1 MKEKFTLSKSPGKHP
16 DENAMSKVFI
26 TGHIIEVETM
36 DKHPRNLTR
45 YRKFDKGHYI
55 DLDTGE
61 LCDYH
66 LPKQS
71 SRQSSML
78 PSFERLRRI
87 INANFFGLPSECHV
101 ILTYREQITNPQ
113 PLYTD
118 FKKFWQKLSYRYP
131 HCEYIA
137 VTEPQHRG
145 SWHFHVLIKDMQ
157 ARRLFIPHEELTRLW
172 GHGFTWISSLAGND
186 NIGLYFMVRLKD
198 VDLHEDLQNG
208 RQSKRILKGAR
219 LQFYP
224 PHMKLY
230 RCSSGIVRPT
240 TVTMPYR
247 EVQRLVKSQPPCFS
261 RTIRIIQ
268 NDDGGETEL
277 NAITYEHYNLKR

>member
-1 MKEKFTLSKSPGKHP
+1 MKEKITLSKSPGKRP

-36 DKHPRNLTR
+36 DKQPRNLTR
-45 YRKFDKGHYI
+45 YRKFDKSHYI

-61 LCDYH
+61 LCDYQ
-66 LPKQS
+66 PRIDS
-71 SRQSSML
+71 SRKHTML

-101 ILTYREQITNPQ
+101 VLTYREQITDPQ
-113 PLYTD
+113 PLYAD
-118 FKKFWQKLSYRYP
+118 FKKFWQRLSYRYP

-137 VTEPQHRG
+137 VTEPQHQG
-145 SWHFHVLIKDMQ
+145 SWHFHVLIKDTQ
-157 ARRLFIPHEELTRLW
+157 AKRLFIPHEELTCLW
-172 GHGFTWISSLAGND
+172 GRGFTWISSLAGND

-208 RQSKRILKGAR
+208 QQSKLILKGAR

-230 RCSSGIVRPT
+230 RCSSGIVRPQAI
-240 TVTMPYR
+240 TMPYG
-247 EVQRLVKSQPPCFS
+247 EVQRLVRSKSPCFR
-261 RTIRIIQ
+261 RTIRVVK
-268 NDDGGETEL
+268 NEDGGETEL